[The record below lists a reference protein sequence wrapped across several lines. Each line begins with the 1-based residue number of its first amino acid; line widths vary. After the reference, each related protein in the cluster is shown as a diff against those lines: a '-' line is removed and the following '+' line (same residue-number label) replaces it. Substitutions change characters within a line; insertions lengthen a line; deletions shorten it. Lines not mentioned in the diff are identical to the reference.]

1 MEKRSLRASEL
12 GRDRS
17 FAVQVEQTQQPLA
30 PSTSHR
36 QLVEALR
43 SKQKTS
49 KGASAYARFLN
60 RPAGRHFAALAY
72 KLHMTPNG
80 VTAVSALC
88 SFAGIGLI
96 AFAPATPVISVL
108 IALLLVLGY
117 ALDSADGQLAR
128 LRGGGSFAGEWL
140 DHVVD
145 AVKMASLHLAV
156 LVAWYQGYV
165 ERGAWLAVPLLY
177 QLLAVV
183 LFFAIILT
191 DQMRRAHR
199 GSTSTRLAGEGSS
212 SILYS
217 LAVLPTEY
225 GVLCL
230 AFFLWSIPPVF
241 SVVYAV
247 FFGINVCFL
256 LLALPR
262 WYGEMRS
269 YGSADKAQ
277 AAPPAEL

>member
-1 MEKRSLRASEL
+1 VPLGKNGPLLAAS
-12 GRDRS
+12 S
-17 FAVQVEQTQQPLA
+17 
-30 PSTSHR
+30 SHR
-36 QLVEALR
+36 ELVAALQ

-49 KGASAYARFLN
+49 KGASAYARYLN
-60 RPAGRHFAALAY
+60 RPAGRHLAAVAY
-72 KLHMTPNG
+72 KLRMSPNG

-88 SFAGIGLI
+88 SFCGIGLI
-96 AFAPATPVISVL
+96 ALAPATAAVSVL
-108 IALLLVLGY
+108 IVVLLVLGY

-156 LVAWYQGYV
+156 LVAWYQGYAQSS
-165 ERGAWLAVPLLY
+165 AWLAVPLLY

-199 GSTSTRLAGEGSS
+199 GSTSTRLAGEGNSS
-212 SILYS
+212 FIYS

-230 AFFLWSIPPVF
+230 TFILWAVPPVF
-241 SVVYAV
+241 SVLYAAL
-247 FFGINVCFL
+247 FGINACFL
-256 LLALPR
+256 LVALPR
-262 WYGEMRS
+262 WYREMRS
-269 YGSADKAQ
+269 YGVAG
-277 AAPPAEL
+277 

>member
-1 MEKRSLRASEL
+1 M
-12 GRDRS
+12 
-17 FAVQVEQTQQPLA
+17 QVEQTEPPLA
-30 PSTSHR
+30 PSSSHH
-36 QLVEALR
+36 QLVQALR

-49 KGASAYARFLN
+49 KGASAYARYLN

-72 KLHMTPNG
+72 RLHMTPNG

-96 AFAPATPVISVL
+96 AFAPATPVVSVV

-156 LVAWYQGYV
+156 LVAWYQGYA
-165 ERGAWLAVPLLY
+165 ESSAWLAVPLLY

-199 GSTSTRLAGEGSS
+199 GSTATRLAGEGSS
-212 SILYS
+212 SVLYS

-230 AFFLWSIPPVF
+230 AFLLWFIPPVF

-247 FFGINVCFL
+247 FFGVNACFL

-262 WYGEMRS
+262 WYREMRS
-269 YGSADKAQ
+269 YGAADKA
-277 AAPPAEL
+277 

>member
-1 MEKRSLRASEL
+1 MTRS
-12 GRDRS
+12 
-17 FAVQVEQTQQPLA
+17 
-30 PSTSHR
+30 STHR
-36 QLVEALR
+36 QLVQALR

-49 KGASAYARFLN
+49 KGASAYARYLN
-60 RPAGRHFAALAY
+60 RPAGRHLAALAF
-72 KLHMTPNG
+72 KLHLTPNG

-96 AFAPATPVISVL
+96 ALAPATAVNSVL

-156 LVAWYQGYV
+156 LVAWYRGYA
-165 ERGAWLAVPLLY
+165 ESAAWLVVPLFY

-199 GSTSTRLAGEGSS
+199 GSASMRLAGEGNSS
-212 SILYS
+212 FLYS

-230 AFFLWSIPPVF
+230 AFFLWAVPPVF
-241 SVVYAV
+241 SIVYAV
-247 FFGINVCFL
+247 LFGINVCFV

-262 WYGEMRS
+262 WYREMRS
-269 YGSADKAQ
+269 YDSADTA
-277 AAPPAEL
+277 

>member
-1 MEKRSLRASEL
+1 MP
-12 GRDRS
+12 
-17 FAVQVEQTQQPLA
+17 VEQSQPTLA
-30 PSTSHR
+30 PSPSHR
-36 QLVEALR
+36 QLVQVLR

-49 KGASAYARFLN
+49 RGASAYARYFN
-60 RPAGRHFAALAY
+60 RPAGRHFAAWAY
-72 KLHMTPNG
+72 KLNMTPNG
-80 VTAVSALC
+80 VTALSALC
-88 SFAGIGLI
+88 SFSGIGLI
-96 AFAPATPVISVL
+96 AFAPATATISVL
-108 IALLLVLGY
+108 IVLLLVLGY

-145 AVKMASLHLAV
+145 AIKMASLHLAV
-156 LVAWYQGYV
+156 LVAWHQGYS
-165 ERGAWLAVPLLY
+165 ESEAWLAIPLLY

-183 LFFAIILT
+183 LFFTIILT
-191 DQMRRAHR
+191 DQLRRAHR
-199 GSTSTRLAGEGSS
+199 GSTSTRLAGEGNSS
-212 SILYS
+212 FLYS

-230 AFFLWSIPPVF
+230 AFLLWAIPPVF

-262 WYGEMRS
+262 WYREMRS
-269 YGSADKAQ
+269 YGGVDKA
-277 AAPPAEL
+277 

>member
-1 MEKRSLRASEL
+1 
-12 GRDRS
+12 
-17 FAVQVEQTQQPLA
+17 VQVEQTQPALA
-30 PSTSHR
+30 PSSSHR
-36 QLVEALR
+36 QLVQALR

-49 KGASAYARFLN
+49 KGASAYARYFN

-72 KLHMTPNG
+72 KLRMTPNG

-88 SFAGIGLI
+88 SFSGIGLI
-96 AFAPATPVISVL
+96 GFAPATAGISVL
-108 IALLLVLGY
+108 IVLLLVLGY

-156 LVAWYQGYV
+156 LVAWYQGYA
-165 ERGAWLAVPLLY
+165 ESGAWLAVPLLY

-183 LFFAIILT
+183 LFFTIILT

-212 SILYS
+212 SFLYS
-217 LAVLPTEY
+217 LGRAADRVRSAVPGIFPVGHPARFLGGLCRLFWNQRVLPS
-225 GVLCL
+225 
-230 AFFLWSIPPVF
+230 A
-241 SVVYAV
+241 
-247 FFGINVCFL
+247 GITPLV
-256 LLALPR
+256 P
-262 WYGEMRS
+262 G
-269 YGSADKAQ
+269 DAQ
-277 AAPPAEL
+277 LRRG